1 MVLAVWLAVLVT
13 FVCMAR
19 IFPFAADAKVY
30 ETAVKELQSGISPY
44 AAGIA
49 RLEISHTHSN
59 ERTMNYIYP
68 PVTLPLIRAIG
79 STPAW
84 LHISAFWLLYGMG
97 LWLVLRTQERFFLG
111 DERWIFFLLS
121 PLCVFFPGLLNDD
134 FLLAGNIAPILY
146 GIVYAAAVWDWEHRQ
161 WKWFYIAV
169 LFCSIFKL
177 PLLTLLAIPMLTAVG
192 QLRKAIGVGVIG
204 GAIYSLQ
211 GLIWPEA
218 FRQYRQMMTLE
229 VLNNNE
235 MGFGPAGLLT
245 RFLIEHNLPY
255 TESFAIAYLVCAAV
269 IIYLLRA
276 ASQQYLAGQIS
287 AQQWFPVL
295 LIGVILLNPR
305 IKQYD
310 AEAVTLPMAIV
321 AWRLLVERIRSKRW
335 AAIAFLLLFAAG
347 NALAAFAN
355 AWDLT
360 EMLSMVSLFGLSA
373 WSLLR
378 TSVAAAEEAEAIAV
392 PDASF

>member
-1 MVLAVWLAVLVT
+1 
-13 FVCMAR
+13 MAR

-30 ETAVKELQSGISPY
+30 ETAAKELQSGTSPY
-44 AAGIA
+44 QAGIA
-49 RLEISHTHSN
+49 RLQVNHARNSN

-68 PVTLPLIRAIG
+68 PVTLPLIKAVG

-97 LWLVLRTQERFFLG
+97 IWLVLRTQERFFLG

-134 FLLAGNIAPILY
+134 FLLAGNVAPILY

-161 WKWFYIAV
+161 WKWFYVAV

-177 PLLTLLAIPMLTAVG
+177 PLLTLLAIPALTATG
-192 QLRKAIGVGVIG
+192 QLRKVIGTGVVG

-211 GLIWPEA
+211 GLIWPQA
-218 FRQYRQMMTLE
+218 FAQYRQMMTLE
-229 VLNNNE
+229 VLDNNQ
-235 MGFGPAGLLT
+235 MGFGPAGLLA

-255 TESFAIAYLVCAAV
+255 IESFAIAYLACAA
-269 IIYLLRA
+269 IIAYLLYA
-276 ASQQYLAGQIS
+276 ASRQYLAGRIS
-287 AQQWFPVL
+287 APQWFPVL

-321 AWRLLVERIRSKRW
+321 AWRLLAERIRSRQR
-335 AAIAFLLLFAAG
+335 AAVAFFLLFSAG

-360 EMLSMVSLFGLSA
+360 EMLAIVSLFGLSMC
-373 WSLLR
+373 SLLR
-378 TSVAAAEEAEAIAV
+378 TSAAAAEAAEAIAV